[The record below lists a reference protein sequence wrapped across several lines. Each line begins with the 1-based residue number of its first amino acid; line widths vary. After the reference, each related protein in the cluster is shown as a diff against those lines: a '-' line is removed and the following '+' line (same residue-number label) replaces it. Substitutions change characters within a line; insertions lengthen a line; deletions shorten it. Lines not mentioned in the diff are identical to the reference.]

1 MIWGKVK
8 HLSLSQLLSIDKV
21 LKSNLAPYINSITC
35 NTLSCLVVLQSVA
48 CIDPSS
54 LVTKVGPPFHPP
66 VEAAA
71 SGFHQKC
78 ATANTNCGSSHGQ
91 LRGRVVYL
99 VFSFFVHHIKY
110 FCCITSN
117 IFVVHRLADRIHGSA
132 QLQQHL
138 PYNRLLAAGS
148 IVRHWK
154 CSSPLCYFFP
164 MWVRMF
170 CGGVTR
176 DVSCIM

>member
-1 MIWGKVK
+1 MPGGA
-8 HLSLSQLLSIDKV
+8 SIGG
-21 LKSNLAPYINSITC
+21 LY
-35 NTLSCLVVLQSVA
+35 
-48 CIDPSS
+48 PSS

-66 VEAAA
+66 A
-71 SGFHQKC
+71 SDFHQKC

-132 QLQQHL
+132 QLQHL

-148 IVRHWK
+148 ISIVRH
-154 CSSPLCYFFP
+154 
-164 MWVRMF
+164 
-170 CGGVTR
+170 
-176 DVSCIM
+176 

>member
-66 VEAAA
+66 A
-71 SGFHQKC
+71 SVFHQKC

-164 MWVRMF
+164 MWVWMF